1 MASPASVV
9 YPAPMSTPPVEPAWT
24 ARRILK
30 ELVDAD
36 RRRDI
41 LADFWR
47 FADAPTRL
55 AAQAYLARALNFR
68 AVSIGKM
75 PPERKAE
82 LLASRLGGA
91 ESEQFVETALMQYH
105 MHRAGPL
112 MAAFLDRWG
121 IAHTDGEIADPDAAA
136 PAIADVRAATAAL
149 AGAFDRRDVRLYLA
163 AAGLLMGEDWR
174 QATWPVVDELA
185 SP

>member
-1 MASPASVV
+1 MS
-9 YPAPMSTPPVEPAWT
+9 APPTESAWT

-30 ELVDAD
+30 ELADAN
-36 RRRDI
+36 RRREI

-55 AAQAYLARALNFR
+55 AAQAYLAKALNFR

-75 PPERKAE
+75 PPERKAD

-91 ESEQFVETALMQYH
+91 ESEQFLETALMQYH

-136 PAIADVRAATAAL
+136 PSTADVRAAAEELT
-149 AGAFDRRDVRLYLA
+149 GTFDRRDVRLYLA

-174 QATWPVVDELA
+174 RAAWPVVDELA
-185 SP
+185 